1 MEQETRAA
9 SMTMKVSYDTE
20 TNALKIQLRS
30 PQDGK
35 RAYRRQSVGGD
46 ENVVVEFDVEPR

>member
-1 MEQETRAA
+1 
-9 SMTMKVSYDTE
+9 MTMKVSYDTE